1 MKKNSDRTLT
11 AVVVAVVLLA
21 LIGFGIAVQN
31 VDQIFPEIASATP
44 KPQPISKTVALPSF
58 LDGCLRHE
66 ENTLTI
72 TEMDGMVSL
81 LQKYRCEVNELTE
94 ADKQLLAQGIPS
106 INTQEVHFSM
116 EIQIIPEAS
125 QLQHQLLQEMIEWQ
139 KLVEY
144 VGCFYHCVRLS
155 TTEINEANIMNYA
168 EVLDEQA
175 WQVDQIYRIDYEVF
189 GTVGDRL
196 FMFNIAEVLKPSQS
210 TEEINVLDV
219 TDPQVIA
226 KIRPL
231 VYLEVPQ

>member
-116 EIQIIPEAS
+116 EIQAFFTFLSGRTPEDEKPAARLPADGWFS
-125 QLQHQLLQEMIEWQ
+125 DR
-139 KLVEY
+139 
-144 VGCFYHCVRLS
+144 HCL
-155 TTEINEANIMNYA
+155 I
-168 EVLDEQA
+168 
-175 WQVDQIYRIDYEVF
+175 
-189 GTVGDRL
+189 
-196 FMFNIAEVLKPSQS
+196 
-210 TEEINVLDV
+210 
-219 TDPQVIA
+219 
-226 KIRPL
+226 
-231 VYLEVPQ
+231 

>member
-1 MKKNSDRTLT
+1 MKKNSDRTL
-11 AVVVAVVLLA
+11 ANVVVTVVLLA

-31 VDQIFPEIASATP
+31 IDQIFPEIASATP
-44 KPQPISKTVALPSF
+44 KPQPISKTVTLPSF
-58 LDGCLRHE
+58 LDGCQRNE

-81 LQKYRCEVNELTE
+81 IQKYRCEVNELTE
-94 ADKQLLAQGIPS
+94 ADKQLLAQGITPIS
-106 INTQEVHFSM
+106 TQEVRFSM
-116 EIQIIPEAS
+116 EIQIIQNAT
-125 QLQHQLLQEMIEWQ
+125 QRQDQLLQEMIKWQ
-139 KLVEY
+139 KLVDV

-155 TTEINEANIMNYA
+155 TTEINEDNIMNYA

-175 WQVDQIYRIDYEVF
+175 WQVDQIYRIDQVVF

-196 FMFNIAEVLKPSQS
+196 FTFGIAEVLEPAQS

-231 VYLEVPQ
+231 VDLEVPQ

>member
-1 MKKNSDRTLT
+1 MKENSDRTLT

-66 ENTLTI
+66 ENTLTMM
-72 TEMDGMVSL
+72 EMDGMVSL

-106 INTQEVHFSM
+106 INT
-116 EIQIIPEAS
+116 EAS

-196 FMFNIAEVLKPSQS
+196 FMFNIAEVLKPAQS

-231 VYLEVPQ
+231 VDLEVPQ